1 MIPYDVEVL
10 NIGKAIN
17 LTTGIF
23 TVPTRGRYLI
33 IASAVSNVNSETRVQ
48 LRVNRAVL
56 TESFGVAS
64 GDQMPI
70 SITLQLNEG
79 DVVDTFLST
88 GGLNSN
94 NDERFSQFSAIL
106 VEEDLVL

>member
-17 LTTGIF
+17 LATGIF

-33 IASAVSNVNSETRVQ
+33 IASALSDFPQTRVQ

-56 TESFGVAS
+56 TESYGVAS

-79 DVVDTFLST
+79 DVVDTYLLT
-88 GGLNSN
+88 GSLNN
-94 NDERFSQFSAIL
+94 NAVERFSQFSAIL
-106 VEEDLVL
+106 LEEDLVL